1 MRNESKYSLI
11 IGDVNK
17 TLPIEAKKRSFDLI
31 IADPPFGISFSKSSH
46 EYGAKEYDLYK
57 DDFTPESYL
66 EFSEKWI
73 KSCYD
78 ALNPNGSLYIISGW
92 TNLQYILNAI
102 ETTDFHVLNHAI
114 WHFSW
119 GVYTK
124 RRFVTSHYH
133 IILLVKNKKKY
144 QFFKQKHYDEDV
156 FYWKEYNRGNDPN
169 RIKGHPCQLP
179 IVLLEKLILTSSSK
193 GDLVGDVF
201 SGSGGAILTARMTD
215 RDVIGFELRKE
226 YESIIKQKAKF
237 GKALEKNKQVGS
249 LDHYLNDK
257 I

>member
-1 MRNESKYSLI
+1 MKNESKYSLI

-17 TLPIEAKKRSFDLI
+17 TLSVEAEKRSFDLI

-46 EYGAKEYDLYK
+46 EYGAKEYKLYE

-66 EFSEKWI
+66 DFSKNWI

-78 ALNPNGSLYIISGW
+78 ALNPTGSLYIISGW

-102 ETTDFHVLNHAI
+102 ETTDFHMLNHAI

-201 SGSGGAILTARMTD
+201 SGSGGTILAARMTA
-215 RDVIGFELRKE
+215 RDVVGFELRKE

-237 GKALEKNKQVGS
+237 GKLLKKDKQMGS
-249 LDHYLNDK
+249 LDHYLNNET
-257 I
+257 